1 MIYDIISAVIFVLLI
16 VYGVRRGAARTLA
29 GLLVTFVSY
38 TGATFLGKLISVNIY
53 NLVLRPTIH
62 DTVVST
68 VSDFS
73 HASLQDALAKI
84 DISKIDFLN
93 LQDTIKGAISDGMS
107 GPIDEISANA
117 GKTAETVV
125 EPIVIGVMSFFIT
138 IFLFFL
144 LWFLLSKFVLPL
156 LLKVFRLPVIRQIDM
171 VLGGVLGAA
180 EAFLLICMLAYLL
193 KLVIPQITTDLPLL
207 QEETIYKSFIFKH
220 LYDGNI
226 FSTFASWLS
235 I

>member
-93 LQDTIKGAISDGMS
+93 LQDTIKGAIRDGMS

>member
-1 MIYDIISAVIFVLLI
+1 M
-16 VYGVRRGAARTLA
+16 
-29 GLLVTFVSY
+29 
-38 TGATFLGKLISVNIY
+38 
-53 NLVLRPTIH
+53 
-62 DTVVST
+62 
-68 VSDFS
+68 
-73 HASLQDALAKI
+73 
-84 DISKIDFLN
+84 
-93 LQDTIKGAISDGMS
+93 
-107 GPIDEISANA
+107 
-117 GKTAETVV
+117 
-125 EPIVIGVMSFFIT
+125 
-138 IFLFFL
+138 
-144 LWFLLSKFVLPL
+144 LPL